1 MKGAKADQNAEVI
14 CQSLRAGFGKSP
26 NRVEL
31 FFVPVNAVS
40 GTGSATVPM
49 LDASQ
54 LFA

>member
-40 GTGSATVPM
+40 GTSSANIY
-49 LDASQ
+49 S
-54 LFA
+54 